1 MRPWQIQACQVVTLL
16 VFAPLIT
23 GVIAKLEAQIQFRK
37 GPSPLQPYYDIAKFF
52 RKESLR
58 PQTASPF
65 FEVAPVIAVAAYC
78 SIALLIPILTS
89 FPLPLGTAGDI
100 LGGALLFGLAGFVTA
115 LAGVDSGSVY
125 AGIGSSRTQ
134 SVATLVEPT
143 LIFVFFTVAL
153 VSGTDLPY
161 ALNATLQDSAS
172 QYFRPSH
179 LLAAAAFFLMLLVDT
194 GRVPIES
201 QSSTLE
207 FGMIDEARL
216 FEHSG
221 PAMAL
226 FKWAGSMKQFLL
238 YVVFL
243 NVLVVPWGLADER
256 SAGGILLAVLLLL
269 LKMLGLGLVIV
280 VIESSVAK
288 LRLFRIPDFMGAGF
302 VLSVLAILVFYLA
315 NG

>member
-1 MRPWQIQACQVVTLL
+1 MRPWEIQACQVVSML
-16 VFAPLIT
+16 VFAPLIG
-23 GVIAKLEAQIQFRK
+23 GVIAKVEARIQFRT

-201 QSSTLE
+201 QTSTLE
-207 FGMIDEARL
+207 FGMIDDARL

-226 FKWAGSMKQFLL
+226 FKWASSMKQFLL

-243 NVLVVPWGLADER
+243 NVLVVPWGLADAR
-256 SAGGILLAVLLLL
+256 GAGGVLVALLLL
-269 LKMLGLGLVIV
+269 LAKMVGLGLVIV
-280 VIESSVAK
+280 VIESSMAK

>member
-1 MRPWQIQACQVVTLL
+1 MRPWEIQACQVVSML
-16 VFAPLIT
+16 VFAPLIG
-23 GVIAKLEAQIQFRK
+23 GVIAKVEARIQFRT

-201 QSSTLE
+201 QTSTLE
-207 FGMIDEARL
+207 FGMIDDARL

-226 FKWAGSMKQFLL
+226 FKWASSMKQFLL

-243 NVLVVPWGLADER
+243 NVLVVPWGLADAR
-256 SAGGILLAVLLLL
+256 GAGGVLAALLLL
-269 LKMLGLGLVIV
+269 LAKMVGLGLVIV
-280 VIESSVAK
+280 VIESSMAK